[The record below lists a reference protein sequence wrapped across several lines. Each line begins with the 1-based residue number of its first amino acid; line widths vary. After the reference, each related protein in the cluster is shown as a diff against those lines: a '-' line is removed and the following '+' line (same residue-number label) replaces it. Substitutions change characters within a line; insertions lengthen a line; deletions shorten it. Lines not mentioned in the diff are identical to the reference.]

1 MSPKVAYVYG
11 KCIILLNL
19 HSFLIRYKKALN
31 GIHHPADLMLFTW
44 LCSSFGN
51 ATIKISSR
59 ITVVTQKWESC
70 IPWNPTLPREAHENV
85 FIRND
90 LPSMCRGLFPSATWG
105 RTKL

>member
-44 LCSSFGN
+44 LCSSSGN
-51 ATIKISSR
+51 ATIKILSRATRVKKKKRFAFRLMFLSSML
-59 ITVVTQKWESC
+59 ILS
-70 IPWNPTLPREAHENV
+70 L
-85 FIRND
+85 FI
-90 LPSMCRGLFPSATWG
+90 
-105 RTKL
+105 